1 MKKTFSHLV
10 SFIVIAVFVSSC
22 ASTGR
27 DESDKLRSFLKEKKT
42 QEALE
47 YAKGEKFYTA
57 EKDRLLK
64 LLELGS
70 LHFLNGDY
78 YQALKKYDEA
88 KDLSDKLFTISI
100 SKKIESSLANDNS
113 DNYYGEKFER
123 SLLRFYQALTHLN
136 LYYAGKYES
145 YKIQKYDEATKK
157 NIETIEAEK
166 ILSDSEKRF
175 HLQAARSVLIEWDSL
190 LSSYKGTTG
199 GVATFKEDL
208 LAKLFGA
215 LIHELL
221 GTSND
226 LSIAKNLYKS
236 AKDVMLKYYNMY
248 PIYNL
253 KAENFR
259 GEYQKL
265 ANMNPNDLKKLIDE
279 TDNQKKLLSYIDNR
293 LEALKGKNKQNV
305 HLLLEDSFVQRKS
318 VKAIT
323 IPLPAGMVPAGIATG
338 DSNFAAFTA
347 QLLLVGGAIVD
358 RPKFYFEL
366 PELKLDATT
375 KNYKIRVTNNK
386 NEVVS
391 ETSPVLASPI
401 SVIGHYNL
409 EENLGEVETKTGM
422 RFLTK
427 QIVAIGSAYALYQ
440 SQKKSLGE
448 GMAMLAATATYQI
461 ANKGIEVS
469 ERADLRSWTTAPR
482 SIYLSS
488 FNLKPGTY
496 EAQVIDGDVI
506 ISKIALTIDDS
517 QSFVIKNIRIFE

>member
-1 MKKTFSHLV
+1 MKKISHLV
-10 SFIVIAVFVSSC
+10 YFIVAIGLFSGC

-27 DESDKLRSFLKEKKT
+27 DETDKLRTLLKEKKT

-47 YAKGEKFYTA
+47 YAKSEKFYTA

-78 YQALKKYDEA
+78 FQALKKYDEA

-136 LYYAGKYES
+136 LYYSGKYES
-145 YKIQKYDEATKK
+145 YKIQKYDEQTKK
-157 NIETIEAEK
+157 NLETIIEEK
-166 ILSDSEKRF
+166 VLNDSEKRF
-175 HLQAARSVLIEWDSL
+175 HLQAARSTLIEWDSL
-190 LSSYKGTTG
+190 LSSYKATTG

-221 GTSND
+221 GSSND
-226 LSIAKNLYKS
+226 ISIAKNLYKS
-236 AKDVMLKYYNMY
+236 AKEIMLKYYNMY
-248 PIYNL
+248 PIFNA

-259 GEYQKL
+259 GEFQKL
-265 ANMNPNDLKKLIDE
+265 ANMNPNELKNFIEE
-279 TDNQKKLLSYIDNR
+279 TESQKKLLDYIESR
-293 LEALKGKNKQNV
+293 QEALKGKNKHNV
-305 HLLLEDSFVQRKS
+305 HLILEDAFIQRKS
-318 VKAIT
+318 VKAIS

-347 QLLLVGGAIVD
+347 QLLLVGGSLVD

-366 PELKLDATT
+366 PELKLDLTT
-375 KNYKIRVTNNK
+375 KAYKLRVTNEK

-391 ETSPVLASPI
+391 ETMPVLASPL
-401 SVIGHYNL
+401 SVIGHFNL
-409 EENLGEVETKTGM
+409 EENLTEVQTKTGA
-422 RFLTK
+422 RFLGK
-427 QIVAIGSAYALYQ
+427 QLVAIGSAYALYQ

-469 ERADLRSWTTAPR
+469 ERADLRSWTMAPR

-488 FNLKPGTY
+488 FNLKPGSY
-496 EAQVIDGDVI
+496 ELQVIDVEAI
-506 ISKIALTIDDS
+506 IAKSSIVLNDSKAIL
-517 QSFVIKNIRIFE
+517 IKNIRIFE

>member
-1 MKKTFSHLV
+1 MNKRFSQ
-10 SFIVIAVFVSSC
+10 FIYLAIISVLLSSC

-27 DESDKLRSFLKEKKT
+27 DETDKMLSLLKERKSN
-42 QEALE
+42 EAIE
-47 YAKGEKFYTA
+47 YAKSEKFYNT

-78 YQALKKYDEA
+78 FQALKNYDEA

-100 SKKIESSLANDNS
+100 SKKLESSLSNDNS

-123 SLLRFYQALTHLN
+123 SLLRFYQALTHIN
-136 LYYAGKYES
+136 LYYQGKYES
-145 YKIQKYDEATKK
+145 YKISKIDETTKK
-157 NIETIEAEK
+157 NVETIIEEK
-166 ILSDSEKRF
+166 ILNDSEKRF

-190 LSSYKGTTG
+190 LSSYKSTTG

-248 PIYNL
+248 PIYNT
-253 KAENFR
+253 KADSFR
-259 GEYQKL
+259 TEFQKL
-265 ANMNPNDLKKLIDE
+265 ANMNKDDLAKLIEE
-279 TDNQKKLLSYIDNR
+279 TESHKKLLTYIDVR
-293 LEALKGKNKQNV
+293 LDALKGKNKQNV
-305 HLLLEDSFVQRKS
+305 HLIIEDSLVQRKT
-318 VKAIT
+318 VKAVS
-323 IPLPAGMVPAGIATG
+323 IPLPAGMVPAGIAQG

-347 QLLLVGGAIVD
+347 QLLLVGGSIVE

-366 PELKLDATT
+366 PELKLDTT
-375 KNYKIRVTNNK
+375 VKNYKIRITNAK
-386 NEVVS
+386 NEVVAES
-391 ETSPVLASPI
+391 NPVIAGPI

-409 EENLGEVETKTGM
+409 EENLADIQTKTGL

-427 QIVAIGSAYALYQ
+427 QIIAIGSAYALYQ

-448 GMAMLAATATYQI
+448 SMAMLAATATYQI

-482 SIYLSS
+482 GIYLSS

-496 EAQVIDGDVI
+496 EAQVISGDAI
-506 ISKIALTIDDS
+506 ISKISLIIDNTNS
-517 QSFVIKNIRIFE
+517 YLIKNIRIFE